1 MAKKLTNIVFYSP
14 WERKRMARIVFTLI
28 GLSLLWSFFSSTLLH
43 QLQRPV
49 IKFPYVDLTYWGMHW
64 LGIPEF
70 LTSHFWAAGV
80 FDLALFA
87 ACILSLLAPE
97 KRLYIWSY
105 IVLYFI
111 YFITFNTFGTHHT
124 NHKIGLL
131 LIAIPFTVT
140 DYKSF
145 NYLWQGL
152 RYFLLF
158 TWADAFLWKFFRL
171 AWLHT
176 DQGISIMKKNVAAI
190 LYFEPN
196 SWKSDLYR
204 WLLQH
209 PGWVNGGYI
218 AGVVME
224 AVFIIGFFTRKY
236 DTCLFV
242 LSMLLPIGFWLIADA
257 YFFQLMILN
266 LTLINFHAIYEPRR
280 FTNRLKKGD
289 MTPV

>member
-1 MAKKLTNIVFYSP
+1 MAKTLTNIVFYSP
-14 WERKRMARIVFTLI
+14 WERRRIARVVFGLI
-28 GLSLLWSFFSSTLLH
+28 GASLIWSFFSNTLLH

-64 LGIPEF
+64 LGLPEF
-70 LTSHFWAAGV
+70 LTGHFAVACL
-80 FDLALFA
+80 FDVALFA
-87 ACILSLLAPE
+87 SCIGCLWEPE
-97 KRLYIWSY
+97 KRLYVWSF

-111 YFITFNTFGTHHT
+111 YFITFNTFGAHHT

-158 TWADAFLWKFFRL
+158 AWADAFLWKFFRL
-171 AWLHT
+171 AWLHA
-176 DQGISIMKKNVAAI
+176 DQGILIMKKNVAAI

-196 SWKSDLYR
+196 SWKADLYR

-218 AGVVME
+218 FGVVME
-224 AVFIIGFFTRKY
+224 AAFIVGFFTRKY
-236 DTCLFV
+236 DKYLFV
-242 LSMLLPIGFWLIADA
+242 LSILLPIGFWLIADA

-266 LTLINFHAIYEPRR
+266 LTLINFHKVYEPRR
-280 FTNRLKKGD
+280 FAGRWKKGEI
-289 MTPV
+289 TPV